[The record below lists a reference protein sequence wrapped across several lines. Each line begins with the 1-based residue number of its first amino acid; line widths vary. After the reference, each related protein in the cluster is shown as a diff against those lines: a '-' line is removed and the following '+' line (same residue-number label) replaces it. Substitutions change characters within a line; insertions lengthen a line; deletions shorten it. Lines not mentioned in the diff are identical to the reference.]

1 MYGSGD
7 RCRKR
12 RRQHHR
18 PAAAERGAH
27 VGAGVVPGN
36 YLAVGTSKAALE
48 ALTGEPFAV
57 EFSRIGLVGQSAS
70 ASPRLAY

>member
-1 MYGSGD
+1 MAVVT
-7 RCRKR
+7 
-12 RRQHHR
+12 
-18 PAAAERGAH
+18 AAGKGVGNIIAQQLAERGAH

-48 ALTGEPFAV
+48 ALTGHLAV